1 MKRVYC
7 DRERPGHRTMILA
20 SSRDDFIYA
29 RHNVLCDEV
38 AVLFVIVRRRE
49 RNVVPTSDIAR
60 ERPSLGYTVNWEDS
74 QQAGFDGFDPRL
86 ISCQTGVET
95 DEGIRLEFLEDIF
108 RPVFG
113 L

>member
-1 MKRVYC
+1 MSV
-7 DRERPGHRTMILA
+7 
-20 SSRDDFIYA
+20 
-29 RHNVLCDEV
+29 
-38 AVLFVIVRRRE
+38 
-49 RNVVPTSDIAR
+49 
-60 ERPSLGYTVNWEDS
+60 PSLGYTVNWEDS

-95 DEGIRLEFLEDIF
+95 DESIGLEFLEDIF